1 MSTYTNKKSVDM
13 LGTLMRSVQTYNC
26 KDVARPGD
34 LSVPQ
39 TDQGGSDKNDRV
51 V

>member
-1 MSTYTNKKSVDM
+1 MSTDTNKKSVDM
-13 LGTLMRSVQTYNC
+13 LVTLDAKRADVQLQGRRST
-26 KDVARPGD
+26 GD

-39 TDQGGSDKNDRV
+39 TDQGGSDKNDGV